1 MIQSE
6 ILKLQRPEETKFEGT
21 FDVDDPV
28 DGGEA
33 APDGAADDVHE
44 AGEVGPLTHGLA
56 KNLSQKAPQS
66 DLFDGMRLY
75 QTLTRQ

>member
-1 MIQSE
+1 MN
-6 ILKLQRPEETKFEGT
+6 RT

-44 AGEVGPLTHGLA
+44 AGEVGPLTDGLA
-56 KNLSQKAPQS
+56 KNLSKVKTS
-66 DLFDGMRLY
+66 I
-75 QTLTRQ
+75 